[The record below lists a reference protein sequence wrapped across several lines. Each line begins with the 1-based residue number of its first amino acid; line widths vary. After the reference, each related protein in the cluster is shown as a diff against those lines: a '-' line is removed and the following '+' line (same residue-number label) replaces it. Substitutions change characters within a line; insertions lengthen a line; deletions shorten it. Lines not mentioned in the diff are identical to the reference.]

1 MKSFITTP
9 IYYVNDI
16 PHIGHAYTT
25 LLADMLKRYQKLRG
39 LEVFMLTGTDEHGQK
54 IEQSAKNKNQSPQD
68 YVDSISLKFKDLWTY
83 FNIDYDRFIR
93 TTESKHKMS
102 VQKAFEKMQA
112 AGDIYKG
119 EYEGHYCISCESYF
133 TPSQMEIQG
142 KCPDCGREM
151 QIIKEESYF
160 FALSKYQDR
169 LLEWLDN
176 NDCIYPV
183 FRKNEVINFIKNGLS
198 DLSITRTSFE
208 WGIPIPNQSG
218 DSFHVIYVWL
228 DALLNYIS
236 ALGWGDDESNMQFWG
251 EAHQFIGKDILR
263 FHAIYWPAFLMSL
276 GLELPKRLYVH
287 GWWLIEGVKMSKSL
301 GNVINPKE
309 IAESFGK
316 DCLRYFLM
324 REVSFGQDGDF
335 SKLALVNR
343 INTDL
348 ANDLGN
354 LLSRTLG
361 MAEKYFDFK
370 LKINEQNLDEFS
382 EEIKEFNKI
391 LSSLDGWMD
400 KMQPS
405 RYLEE
410 LWGVFSLANAMVAR
424 YEPWV
429 LMKNNQTERTASLL
443 VVLCNA
449 LIKGALALYPIMPEK
464 SVEILDV
471 FSIKPE
477 SNMYDFFIT
486 QNKFALSFELKKIAA
501 VFPKIEFEIPK
512 EEQSKPV
519 CKEQDNLIDIADFKK
534 IDIRVATILEVECV
548 PKSNKLLKLKLDL
561 GTHQR
566 QVISGIAQYYQP
578 DSLVGKQVCVLVNL
592 KPAKLMGEVSE
603 GMILAVK
610 DENSLRLIMPEVPM
624 QNGSV
629 IS

>member
-68 YVDSISLKFKDLWTY
+68 YVDSISEKFKELWSY

>member
-382 EEIKEFNKI
+382 EEITEFNKI

-501 VFPKIEFEIPK
+501 IFPKIEFEIPK

-603 GMILAVK
+603 GMILAAK

>member
-1 MKSFITTP
+1 
-9 IYYVNDI
+9 
-16 PHIGHAYTT
+16 
-25 LLADMLKRYQKLRG
+25 
-39 LEVFMLTGTDEHGQK
+39 
-54 IEQSAKNKNQSPQD
+54 
-68 YVDSISLKFKDLWTY
+68 
-83 FNIDYDRFIR
+83 
-93 TTESKHKMS
+93 
-102 VQKAFEKMQA
+102 
-112 AGDIYKG
+112 
-119 EYEGHYCISCESYF
+119 
-133 TPSQMEIQG
+133 
-142 KCPDCGREM
+142 
-151 QIIKEESYF
+151 
-160 FALSKYQDR
+160 
-169 LLEWLDN
+169 
-176 NDCIYPV
+176 
-183 FRKNEVINFIKNGLS
+183 
-198 DLSITRTSFE
+198 
-208 WGIPIPNQSG
+208 
-218 DSFHVIYVWL
+218 
-228 DALLNYIS
+228 
-236 ALGWGDDESNMQFWG
+236 
-251 EAHQFIGKDILR
+251 
-263 FHAIYWPAFLMSL
+263 
-276 GLELPKRLYVH
+276 
-287 GWWLIEGVKMSKSL
+287 
-301 GNVINPKE
+301 
-309 IAESFGK
+309 
-316 DCLRYFLM
+316 M

-361 MAEKYFDFK
+361 MAEKYFTLK
-370 LKINEQNLDEFS
+370 LNINEQNLDEFS

-410 LWGVFSLANAMVAR
+410 LWGVFSLANMMVAR

-429 LMKNNQTERTASLL
+429 LMKNNQTERAASLL

-464 SVEILDV
+464 SAEILDV

-486 QNKFALSFELKKIAA
+486 QNRFALSFELKKIGAI
-501 VFPKIEFEIPK
+501 FPKVEFEIPK
-512 EEQSKPV
+512 EEQPKPV

-534 IDIRVATILEVECV
+534 IDIQVATILEAECV

-592 KPAKLMGEVSE
+592 KPAKLMGEISE

-610 DENSLRLIMPEVPM
+610 DKDSLRLIMPEMPM